1 MTGLVGAA
9 AAVVVLVGLSLAAD
23 VVATVVLALM
33 LTVAVVP
40 VAKILRRHR
49 VPGWAA
55 TLTALVLAY
64 LIVLVLIVGVAAS
77 IVQLAALLPQYTDRA
92 QNLQGSATDH
102 LASAGLST
110 DQVRTALS
118 QIDPGALAHVL
129 GSLLSGVLGV
139 LSSLFFLVTVMFF
152 LVTEAASAAR
162 RVPRLAQDRPDLAA
176 ALTGFV
182 HTLQTY
188 LVVTAVFG
196 MIVAVLDTGALWL
209 LGVPLP
215 LLWGLLSFL
224 TNFIPNIGFIIG
236 LIPPALLALL
246 DSGVQKM
253 IAVILVYCILNVTI
267 QTFIQPRFVGDAV
280 GLSPAV
286 TFLSVAIWTVVLG
299 PIGALLA
306 VPMSL
311 LARTLLIDANPRAE
325 WARVFVSEGPVEDGE
340 RQAPV
345 EEQPVDEQRVEDGA
359 EPVPVAEP

>member
-9 AAVVVLVGLSLAAD
+9 AAVVVLVGIALASD
-23 VVATVVLALM
+23 VVGPVMLALI
-33 LTVAVVP
+33 LTLAVIP
-40 VAKILRRHR
+40 VAKIMRRR
-49 VPGWAA
+49 GVPGWAA

-64 LIVLVLIVGVAAS
+64 LIVLVLVVGVAAS
-77 IVQLAALLPQYTDRA
+77 VVQLAALLPEYTGRA
-92 QNLQGSATDH
+92 QELQTSATDS
-102 LASAGLST
+102 LASAGLNSEQVST
-110 DQVRTALS
+110 AIS
-118 QIDPGALAHVL
+118 QIDPATLAHLL
-129 GSLLSGVLGV
+129 GSLLKGLLGV

-152 LVTEAASAAR
+152 LVTEASGMGR
-162 RVPRLAQDRPDLAA
+162 RVARLAQDRPDLAA
-176 ALTGFV
+176 ALSGFV
-182 HTLQTY
+182 GTVQRY
-188 LVVTAVFG
+188 LVVTALFG

-224 TNFIPNIGFIIG
+224 TNFVPNIGFVIG

-286 TFLSVAIWTVVLG
+286 TFLSLALWTLVLG

-311 LARTLLIDANPRAE
+311 LVRTLLLDANPGAE
-325 WARVFVSEGPVEDGE
+325 WARVLISEGPVKDGE
-340 RQAPV
+340 RQEPV
-345 EEQPVDEQRVEDGA
+345 EEQPVEDGA

>member
-9 AAVVVLVGLSLAAD
+9 AAVAVLVGISLGAG
-23 VVATVVLALM
+23 VVAPVMLALI
-33 LTVAVVP
+33 LTIAVVP
-40 VAKILRRHR
+40 VAGIMRRR
-49 VPGWAA
+49 GVPSWAA

-64 LIVLVLIVGVAAS
+64 LIVLFLVVGVAAS

-92 QNLQGSATDH
+92 QDLQTSATDN
-102 LASAGLST
+102 LASAGLSS
-110 DQVRTALS
+110 DQVRTAIS
-118 QIDPGALAHVL
+118 QIDPATLGHLL

-152 LVTEAASAAR
+152 LVTEASGMGR
-162 RVPRLAQDRPDLAA
+162 RVARLAQDRPDLAA
-176 ALTGFV
+176 ALAGFV
-182 HTLQTY
+182 GTVQRY
-188 LVVTAVFG
+188 LVVTALFG

-215 LLWGLLSFL
+215 LMWGLLSFL
-224 TNFIPNIGFIIG
+224 TNFVPNIGFVIG

-253 IAVILVYCILNVTI
+253 VAVILVYCILNVTI

-286 TFLSVAIWTVVLG
+286 TFLSLAVWTLVLG

-311 LARTLLIDANPRAE
+311 LARTLLIDANPGAE
-325 WARVFVSEGPVEDGE
+325 WARVLVSEGPVKDGE

-345 EEQPVDEQRVEDGA
+345 EEHPVEDGV

>member
-1 MTGLVGAA
+1 VTGLVGSA
-9 AAVVVLVGLSLAAD
+9 AAVVVLVGLSLASG

-40 VAKILRRHR
+40 VANILRRHR
-49 VPGWAA
+49 VPAWAA

-64 LIVLVLIVGVAAS
+64 LIVLVLIVGIAAS
-77 IVQLAALLPQYTDRA
+77 IVQLAALLPQYADRA
-92 QNLQGSATDH
+92 QDLQGSATEH
-102 LASAGLST
+102 LASTGLNS
-110 DQVRTALS
+110 DQVHTALS
-118 QIDPGALAHVL
+118 KIDPSTLAHLL

-162 RVPRLAQDRPDLAA
+162 RAPRLAQDRPELAT

-188 LVVTAVFG
+188 LVVTALFG

-280 GLSPAV
+280 GLSPAI
-286 TFLSVAIWTVVLG
+286 TFLSVAVWTVVLG

-325 WARVFVSEGPVEDGE
+325 WARVFVSEPPANDGGRPAPVED
-340 RQAPV
+340 QPV
-345 EEQPVDEQRVEDGA
+345 EEQPVEDGA
-359 EPVPVAEP
+359 EPVPATEL

>member
-1 MTGLVGAA
+1 
-9 AAVVVLVGLSLAAD
+9 
-23 VVATVVLALM
+23 
-33 LTVAVVP
+33 
-40 VAKILRRHR
+40 
-49 VPGWAA
+49 
-55 TLTALVLAY
+55 
-64 LIVLVLIVGVAAS
+64 
-77 IVQLAALLPQYTDRA
+77 
-92 QNLQGSATDH
+92 
-102 LASAGLST
+102 
-110 DQVRTALS
+110 
-118 QIDPGALAHVL
+118 
-129 GSLLSGVLGV
+129 
-139 LSSLFFLVTVMFF
+139 
-152 LVTEAASAAR
+152 
-162 RVPRLAQDRPDLAA
+162 
-176 ALTGFV
+176 
-182 HTLQTY
+182 
-188 LVVTAVFG
+188 

-280 GLSPAV
+280 GLSPAI
-286 TFLSVAIWTVVLG
+286 TFLSVAVWTVVLG

-325 WARVFVSEGPVEDGE
+325 WARVFVSEGPVTDGG

-345 EEQPVDEQRVEDGA
+345 EHQPVEEQPVEDGA
-359 EPVPVAEP
+359 EPVPAAEP